1 MINDAKTR
9 QEGGGGVSIVEQ
21 CPTFLSG
28 FATSVLIKYRGSLF
42 VTRIIVKKTQISG
55 DFLVPRPSPK
65 RGLVIVLFKCKQL
78 RWRQNWCLSQTPF
91 NPNTMVF
98 KWNVV

>member
-1 MINDAKTR
+1 MPR
-9 QEGGGGVSIVEQ
+9 QEGGGGGSIVEQ

-28 FATSVLIKYRGSLF
+28 FATSVLIQANTEVL
-42 VTRIIVKKTQISG
+42 IIGDQENCIKKTQISG
-55 DFLVPRPSPK
+55 DFLVLRPSPK

-78 RWRQNWCLSQTPF
+78 RWRQNWCLTQTPL